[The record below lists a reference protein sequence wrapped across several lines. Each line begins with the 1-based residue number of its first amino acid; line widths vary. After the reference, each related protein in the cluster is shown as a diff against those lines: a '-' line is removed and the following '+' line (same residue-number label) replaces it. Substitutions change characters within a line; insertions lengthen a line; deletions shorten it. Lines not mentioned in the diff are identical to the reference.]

1 MIECEACSRHRPIAL
16 TPAVRLSVLVRTPPP
31 RLPSYRQDY
40 FRDPDRVNTTAYK
53 THSQLAQ
60 WNNEGLRVNETYKAN
75 FASVERF
82 LMIKALKDTMV
93 YPNEGEHWGHFADGS
108 LTKVLSMR
116 ETQWYKQDLFGLKTA
131 DEAGKIHFNTTKGNH
146 LRFSQEELLGWVDTF
161 A

>member
-1 MIECEACSRHRPIAL
+1 
-16 TPAVRLSVLVRTPPP
+16 
-31 RLPSYRQDY
+31 
-40 FRDPDRVNTTAYK
+40 VNTTAYK